1 MFTRLKRELAF
12 TLKSQNTEVCR
23 PAPGFCGPV
32 PTVNA
37 ARAFV
42 DLVWRPCYAGL
53 QPPVTKRIG
62 TAASGKTWMMLPPSW
77 QAGLQLEV
85 PGRIATAARREAL
98 CEEKNWVA
106 EATKQVAGRQLRA
119 EAGQRRACPEKK

>member
-1 MFTRLKRELAF
+1 MEDEVGKMFTRLKRELAF

-77 QAGLQLEV
+77 HAGLQLEV
-85 PGRIATAARREAL
+85 PGRIATAARRE
-98 CEEKNWVA
+98 
-106 EATKQVAGRQLRA
+106 QVGYRNY
-119 EAGQRRACPEKK
+119 RRVPLLLTLQ